1 MKNLVCPKC
10 RSQEIVRIPGGIN
23 PPAMFSGAKPP
34 SSFKT
39 ISVTQYCCANCGY
52 IETWVDD
59 PAELKALLKKYG
71 F

>member
-1 MKNLVCPKC
+1 
-10 RSQEIVRIPGGIN
+10 
-23 PPAMFSGAKPP
+23 MFSGAKPP